1 MMQGFGYTT
10 LRIPPN
16 NSHLKSMVEY
26 WYRTEGV
33 TPARVKPGRDML
45 PQNNELSITFLMLNR
60 STFFHYFVD
69 HRQWIW
75 FYSKI
80 QNVNLPVIILGT
92 RQSWTTPIVLR
103 NIRHSKID
111 ILRRG
116 RNGLRFADSI
126 LKISKCSMNIVAKNP
141 ISNKSVL
148 VQAMA
153 WGNVIFWNN
162 DSLV

>member
-33 TPARVKPGRDML
+33 SNSSTGKTWAGYVTTK
-45 PQNNELSITFLMLNR
+45 NELSIKFLMLNR
-60 STFFHYFVD
+60 SNFIHHNVD

-80 QNVNLPVIILGT
+80 QNVKLPVIILAT
-92 RQSWTTPIVLR
+92 RQSWVTPIVLR
-103 NIRHSKID
+103 NIRHAKID

-116 RNGLRFADSI
+116 RNALHFADSI
-126 LKISKCSMNIVAKNP
+126 LKISKKYSRNIVAKNP
-141 ISNKSVL
+141 IS
-148 VQAMA
+148 
-153 WGNVIFWNN
+153 I
-162 DSLV
+162 